1 MDRLIKALDKL
12 SPKCREEKIEIFI
25 HLINIH
31 LQPDKNGDMCVECD
45 LKQGIKK
52 VEW

>member
-1 MDRLIKALDKL
+1 MNRLIKELDKL
-12 SPKCREEKIEIFI
+12 SPKCREEKIEVFLELIKI
-25 HLINIH
+25 HKGI
-31 LQPDKNGDMCVECD
+31 CVECD